1 MSNESKAWR
10 VDLFGCGML
19 PFLFLLLSLN
29 LQLVLRVLDVPSKA
43 VAVEV
48 VVTGCFGK
56 GLVLLEGGR
65 IQGSASELSYES
77 SVLVPSRPQVP
88 REKPT
93 WKP

>member
-1 MSNESKAWR
+1 
-10 VDLFGCGML
+10 ML

-56 GLVLLEGGR
+56 GLVLLETIEADDALAMGDVVICENFLPFLRGEKTLLKQR
-65 IQGSASELSYES
+65 QRRELGA
-77 SVLVPSRPQVP
+77 RPVY
-88 REKPT
+88 
-93 WKP
+93 